1 MQILSSKSLRYLSL
15 LFALV
20 GGVATTQYAFL
31 EHSLSRDIES
41 VGNRMERVE
50 NRMESVEN
58 RMERVEDKIDS
69 LIVHLLEKESSGN
82 I

>member
-1 MQILSSKSLRYLSL
+1 MQILSSRILRELSL

-20 GGVATTQYAFL
+20 GGIATTQYFFL

-50 NRMESVEN
+50 
-58 RMERVEDKIDS
+58 DKIDS
-69 LIVHLLEKESSGN
+69 LIVHLLEKGSSGN